1 MSNILTSN
9 KNDLSETS
17 ISKDEEGIENEDFED
32 ISTPYDVSKIDILNE
47 PEYVDR
53 LVKKFD
59 NKELILNPDFQRNEV
74 WGIKQKSRLI
84 ESILIKIPIPSF
96 YIDARDEAKWIVI
109 DGLQRLSTII
119 KYIKDD
125 FALKDLEFL
134 RGLEGKNFSKLDRN
148 FQRRIEDFKL
158 TLYLIRPNTPEDIAL
173 NIFTRINTLGEPL
186 SPQELRHAIY
196 NGKSTK
202 LLQELSLTEEF
213 KQAVNPTAAMQKRMS
228 DRELI
233 LRLLAFKIS
242 TYENY
247 KKSNNLAI
255 FLANA
260 MKIIN
265 NMSKEEIENLRIF
278 FKTSMKKAYIVFS
291 EFTFRKIY
299 ENDNKKRPINKSLF
313 ETFGYFL
320 NDYTTKELEMCKK
333 SIMDNLKYEL
343 TNDINFEKSISR
355 ATNNIDNVH
364 YRFEKA
370 KMILENGIKDCNHA
384 KNNS

>member
-1 MSNILTSN
+1 MNNIVNEKFISE
-9 KNDLSETS
+9 ND
-17 ISKDEEGIENEDFED
+17 IEKEDFED
-32 ISTPYDVSKIDILNE
+32 ISIPYDVSKIDILNE

-96 YIDARDEAKWIVI
+96 YIDARDEAKWIVV

-134 RGLEGKNFSKLDRN
+134 KAIDGKKFSELDRN

-196 NGKSTK
+196 NGQSTK
-202 LLQELSLTEEF
+202 LLKELAQSQEFE
-213 KQAVNPTAAMQKRMS
+213 KAVKPTISMQKRMS

-242 TYENY
+242 TYKNY

-255 FLANA
+255 FLATA
-260 MKIIN
+260 MKKIN
-265 NMSKEEIENLRIF
+265 SMNEKELESLREF
-278 FKTSMKKAYIVFS
+278 FKASMQKVYTVFS
-291 EFTFRKIY
+291 EFSFRKIY

-313 ETFGYFL
+313 EIFGYFIDSYDIEKL
-320 NDYTTKELEMCKK
+320 KKCKK
-333 SIMDNLKYEL
+333 SIIDNLKYEL
-343 TNDINFEKSISR
+343 TNNIEFEKSISR
-355 ATNNIDNVH
+355 ATNNIDNVQ
-364 YRFEKA
+364 YRFNKA
-370 KMILENGIKDCNHA
+370 KEILEEGIKDCRYAEDSN
-384 KNNS
+384 

>member
-1 MSNILTSN
+1 MNDSIN
-9 KNDLSETS
+9 KNFISEND
-17 ISKDEEGIENEDFED
+17 IEKEEFED

-53 LVKKFD
+53 LVRKFD
-59 NKELILNPDFQRNEV
+59 KEELILNPDFQRNEV

-96 YIDARDEAKWIVI
+96 YIDARDEAKWIVV

-119 KYIKDD
+119 KYIKDE

-134 RGLEGKNFSKLDRN
+134 KGIEDKKFSELDRN

-202 LLQELSLTEEF
+202 LLQELANSQEF
-213 KQAVNPTAAMQKRMS
+213 KKAVNPTISMQKRMS

-242 TYENY
+242 AYENY

-255 FLANA
+255 FLATA
-260 MKIIN
+260 MRKIN
-265 NMSKEEIENLRIF
+265 SMGEKEIESLREF
-278 FKTSMKKAYIVFS
+278 FKASMQKAYVVFG
-291 EFTFRKIY
+291 EVTFRKIY
-299 ENDNKKRPINKSLF
+299 ENDTKKRPINKSLF
-313 ETFGYFL
+313 ETFGYFMDSYDIEKL
-320 NDYTTKELEMCKK
+320 KK
-333 SIMDNLKYEL
+333 CRENIINNLRYEL
-343 TNDINFEKSISR
+343 SNDIEFEKSISR
-355 ATNNIDNVH
+355 ATNNIDNVQ
-364 YRFEKA
+364 YRFNKA
-370 KMILENGIKDCNHA
+370 KKILEESIKDCRYAEDSN
-384 KNNS
+384 

>member
-1 MSNILTSN
+1 MNE
-9 KNDLSETS
+9 ND
-17 ISKDEEGIENEDFED
+17 IDIEKEDFED

-59 NKELILNPDFQRNEV
+59 NEELILNPDFQRNEV

-96 YIDARDEAKWIVI
+96 YIDARDEAKWIVV

-134 RGLEGKNFSKLDRN
+134 QSIESKKFSELDRN

-196 NGKSTK
+196 NGQSTK
-202 LLQELSLTEEF
+202 LLQELTQTKEF
-213 KQAVNPTAAMQKRMS
+213 NQAVNPTSAMQKRMS

-255 FLANA
+255 FLANT
-260 MKIIN
+260 MKKIN
-265 NMSKEEIENLRIF
+265 RMSIEEIDSLREF
-278 FKTSMKKAYIVFS
+278 FRESMKKAYIVFG

-320 NDYTTKELEMCKK
+320 NDYTIKELEICKK
-333 SIMDNLKYEL
+333 SIMDNLRYEL
-343 TNDINFEKSISR
+343 TNDITFEKSISR
-355 ATNNIDNVH
+355 ATNNIDNVQ
-364 YRFEKA
+364 YRFKKA
-370 KMILENGIKDCNHA
+370 KEILENGIKDCNYA

>member
-1 MSNILTSN
+1 MNIDKIFLLE
-9 KNDLSETS
+9 NDIE
-17 ISKDEEGIENEDFED
+17 IEEFED

-96 YIDARDEAKWIVI
+96 YIDARDEAKWIVV

-119 KYIKDD
+119 KYIKDE

-134 RGLEGKNFSKLDRN
+134 KGIEGKKFSELDRN

-202 LLQELSLTEEF
+202 LLQELANSQEF
-213 KQAVNPTAAMQKRMS
+213 KKAVNPSASMQKRMS

-255 FLANA
+255 FLATA
-260 MKIIN
+260 MKKIN
-265 NMSKEEIENLRIF
+265 SMDEKEIESLREF
-278 FKTSMKKAYIVFS
+278 FKASMQKAYIVFG
-291 EFTFRKIY
+291 EFTSFRKIY
-299 ENDNKKRPINKSLF
+299 KNDTKKRRPINKSLF
-313 ETFGYFL
+313 ETFGYFIDSYDIEKL
-320 NDYTTKELEMCKK
+320 KCCRE
-333 SIMDNLKYEL
+333 SIIDNLRYEL
-343 TNDINFEKSISR
+343 TNDIEFEKSISR
-355 ATNNIDNVH
+355 ATNNIDNVQ
-364 YRFEKA
+364 YRFNKA
-370 KMILENGIKDCNHA
+370 KKILEDGIKDCRYAEDSN
-384 KNNS
+384 

>member
-1 MSNILTSN
+1 MNDSIN
-9 KNDLSETS
+9 KNFISEND
-17 ISKDEEGIENEDFED
+17 IEKEEFED

-53 LVKKFD
+53 LVRKFD
-59 NKELILNPDFQRNEV
+59 KEELILNPDFQRNEV

-96 YIDARDEAKWIVI
+96 YIDARDEAKWIVV

-119 KYIKDD
+119 KYIKDE

-134 RGLEGKNFSKLDRN
+134 KGIEDKKFSELDRN

-202 LLQELSLTEEF
+202 LLQELANSQEF
-213 KQAVNPTAAMQKRMS
+213 KKAVNPTISMQKRMS

-242 TYENY
+242 AYENY

-255 FLANA
+255 FLATA
-260 MKIIN
+260 MRKIN
-265 NMSKEEIENLRIF
+265 SMGEKEIESLREF
-278 FKTSMKKAYIVFS
+278 FKASMQKAYVVFG

-299 ENDNKKRPINKSLF
+299 ENDTKKRPINKSLF
-313 ETFGYFL
+313 ETFGYFMDSYDIEKL
-320 NDYTTKELEMCKK
+320 KK
-333 SIMDNLKYEL
+333 CRENIINNLRYEL
-343 TNDINFEKSISR
+343 SNDIEFEKSISR
-355 ATNNIDNVH
+355 ATNNIDNVQ
-364 YRFEKA
+364 YRFNKA
-370 KMILENGIKDCNHA
+370 KKILEESIKDCRYAEDSN
-384 KNNS
+384 

>member
-1 MSNILTSN
+1 MNNIVNEKFISE
-9 KNDLSETS
+9 ND
-17 ISKDEEGIENEDFED
+17 IEKEDFED

-96 YIDARDEAKWIVI
+96 YIDARDEAKWIVV

-134 RGLEGKNFSKLDRN
+134 KAIDGKKFSELDRN

-196 NGKSTK
+196 NGQSTK
-202 LLQELSLTEEF
+202 LLKELAQSQEFE
-213 KQAVNPTAAMQKRMS
+213 KAVKPTISMQKRMS

-242 TYENY
+242 TYKNY

-255 FLANA
+255 FLATA
-260 MKIIN
+260 MKKIN
-265 NMSKEEIENLRIF
+265 SMNEKELESLREF
-278 FKTSMKKAYIVFS
+278 FKASMQKVYTVFS
-291 EFTFRKIY
+291 EFSFRKIY

-313 ETFGYFL
+313 EIFGYFIDSYDIEKL
-320 NDYTTKELEMCKK
+320 KKCKK
-333 SIMDNLKYEL
+333 SIIDNLKYEL
-343 TNDINFEKSISR
+343 TNNIEFEKSISR
-355 ATNNIDNVH
+355 ATNNIDNVQ
-364 YRFEKA
+364 YRFNKA
-370 KMILENGIKDCNHA
+370 KEILEEGIKDCRYAEDSN
-384 KNNS
+384 